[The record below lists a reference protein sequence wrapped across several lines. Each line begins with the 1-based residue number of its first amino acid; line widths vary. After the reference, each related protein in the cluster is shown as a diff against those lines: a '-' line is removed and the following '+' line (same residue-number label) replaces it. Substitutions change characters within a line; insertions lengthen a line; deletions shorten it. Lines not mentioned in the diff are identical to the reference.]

1 MFFRL
6 MPYSP
11 VTAHWHP
18 GQGAGMEP
26 YAPAHAAGGAR
37 GKAVGGSEA
46 GGRERNN
53 RPLAGGAR
61 APVGAGGDEGD
72 GGDGDSE
79 TPEHM
84 LHYFFFL
91 GQYCSFLEQLPNGNA
106 VVLLIFVK

>member
-53 RPLAGGAR
+53 RPLAGDAR
-61 APVGAGGDEGD
+61 APVGAGGDEGEERVW
-72 GGDGDSE
+72 G
-79 TPEHM
+79 T
-84 LHYFFFL
+84 
-91 GQYCSFLEQLPNGNA
+91 
-106 VVLLIFVK
+106 